1 MEGSEMGARKA
12 GEQQVRN
19 LTQNRTGTYSISLPI
34 ELIRALNWQQ
44 GQKVVVSKSGKKLV
58 IEDWK

>member
-1 MEGSEMGARKA
+1 MGARKA

-34 ELIRALNWQQ
+34 ELVRALKWQQ

>member
-1 MEGSEMGARKA
+1 MVMGARKA

-19 LTQNRTGTYSISLPI
+19 LTQNRTGTYSLSLPI
-34 ELIRALNWQQ
+34 ELVRALGWRQ

>member
-1 MEGSEMGARKA
+1 MGARKA

-19 LTQNRTGTYSISLPI
+19 LTQNTTGTYSISLPI
-34 ELIRALNWQQ
+34 ELIRVLNWQQ
-44 GQKVVVSKSGKKLV
+44 GQKLVVSRSGKKLV

>member
-1 MEGSEMGARKA
+1 MGTRKA

-34 ELIRALNWQQ
+34 ELIRQLKWQQ
-44 GQKVVVSKSGKKLV
+44 GQKLVVSKRGKNLV
-58 IEDWK
+58 IEDWN